1 MKRQKWIEVKN
12 ETDRRIVHEDL
23 DIDVK
28 PGETCEV
35 MEGYVMPRHG
45 SSGDRFPSILE
56 QIAPGLK
63 PTNEDDRARW
73 SQAPAAAEKAP
84 AKMPTV
90 KDLVAAGMPQGMAEM
105 FIQAMQ
111 AQLAEAKKALAED
124 AEPKAASEE
133 EKPKTTK
140 PGRAPRTGTETF

>member
-35 MEGYVMPRHG
+35 LEGYVMPRRG
-45 SSGDRFPSILE
+45 ASGERFPSILE
-56 QIAPGLK
+56 QVAPGLR
-63 PTNEDDRARW
+63 PVNEDDRARW
-73 SQAPAAAEKAP
+73 EKAPTSPEKAP
-84 AKMPTV
+84 AKMPSV

-105 FIQAMQ
+105 FCQAME
-111 AQLAEAKKALAED
+111 AQLAEAKKALAEG
-124 AEPKAASEE
+124 AEPKAPTGE
-133 EKPKTTK
+133 EKSQAPKSSGK
-140 PGRAPRTGTETF
+140 PGKGAPQG

>member
-35 MEGYVMPRHG
+35 LEGYVMPRHG

-111 AQLAEAKKALAED
+111 AQLAEAKKALADD
-124 AEPKAASEE
+124 APKAPSEE
-133 EKPKTTK
+133 DKAPTQKASGK
-140 PGRAPRTGTETF
+140 PGKGAPQG